1 MAFLNPS
8 DTIVAVSSAAG
19 PAARMIVRLTGPEV
33 FGLLTALSPGSTAS
47 PSAAARVMIQF
58 GGIECPAWA
67 YTFVGP
73 HSYTGDNLVELHL
86 PGNPLFGMWLVE
98 HLIAAGARS
107 AEAGEFTA
115 RAFLSGRMDLAEAE
129 GVAMTIA
136 ATHAGELRAARQ
148 LVAGE
153 LSQRLAPSLEW
164 LTEALSL
171 IESNLDFS
179 EDDTAFI
186 DAGEVR
192 RRVHRAASVL
202 DDLMRNV
209 AQFERLAG
217 EPTFVLVGLP
227 NAGKS
232 TLLNALSG
240 GERAVVS
247 PVAGTTRDALSA
259 EVPLRRGLVR
269 VIDVA
274 GLERAGGNEI
284 HQQMQT
290 HARRTVEEADYVIEV
305 RERSSTTQ
313 AWFAREADLVVWT
326 KIDLRVGQ
334 VHKAENIAATP
345 SPCEISAVTNVGVH
359 DLRAR
364 MDDLAFGSSAEG
376 GTLALTARHRAA
388 VAVARNALHGIAAIS
403 DLAPEMIAEQLR
415 RAVEALGQ
423 VLGRV
428 TPDDVLGRVFA
439 TFCVGK

>member
-1 MAFLNPS
+1 MNPS
-8 DTIVAVSSAAG
+8 DTIVAVSSAVG
-19 PAARMIVRLTGPEV
+19 PAARMIVRMAGPDA
-33 FGLLTALSPGSTAS
+33 FRLLGLLSPGLVAA
-47 PSAAARVMIQF
+47 PSVAARATLRFDGVH
-58 GGIECPAWA
+58 CPAWA

-73 HSYTGDNLVELHL
+73 NSYTGDDLAELHL
-86 PGNPLFGMWLVE
+86 PGNPLLARTLVE

-107 AEAGEFTA
+107 AEAGEFTG
-115 RAFLSGRMDLAEAE
+115 RAFLNGRMDLAEAE

-153 LSQRLAPSLEW
+153 LSRRLVPPLEW

-179 EDDTAFI
+179 EDDIAFI

-192 RRVHRAASVL
+192 RRVDRAAAVL
-202 DDLMRNV
+202 DDLTRNA

-232 TLLNALSG
+232 TLLNALAG

-259 EVPLRRGLVR
+259 EVALRRGLIR

-274 GLERAGGNEI
+274 GIERAGTNEI
-284 HQQMQT
+284 DQQMQ
-290 HARRTVEEADYVIEV
+290 AQAGRAVEAADFVIEV
-305 RERSSTTQ
+305 RELGSTGRAWLAKEPDLLLRSKL
-313 AWFAREADLVVWT
+313 DLAPG
-326 KIDLRVGQ
+326 DARVG
-334 VHKAENIAATP
+334 ANEIA
-345 SPCEISAVTNVGVH
+345 ISAITNVGMDV
-359 DLRAR
+359 LRQR
-364 MDDLAFGSSAEG
+364 MDDLAFGATSEA
-376 GTLALTARHRAA
+376 GTLALTTRHRMA
-388 VAVARNALHGIAAIS
+388 VAAAHEALLAVAAIL
-403 DLAPEMIAEQLR
+403 DDAPEMMAEQLR
-415 RAVEALGQ
+415 RAVDALGQ